1 MPFRAST
8 RTLAPFAHGGNRERL
23 AEASGRAASSLLD
36 FSASINPL
44 GPPEY
49 LRSLLS
55 RNLETLLHYPDPDA
69 TELRCAAAARFA
81 VSPNQIIV
89 GNGSTE
95 IIYALPRALSVK
107 RAVIPAPS
115 YVGYQESIAA
125 AGCSVDF
132 LLLPPKEGFAL
143 DWQEL
148 AKVLRGDEMV
158 FLGQPNNPT
167 GLCFE
172 PASLAAMLA
181 QFPQTFFVVDEAF
194 IDFIIDPPTAIPY
207 LQQFSNLVILKS
219 MTKFYAIPGL
229 RLGLALAAPPLAA
242 KIRAQLPP
250 WSVNSLALAVGAKVL
265 ADDTYATASRDLVC
279 RLRKALSSGLVALG
293 DIKVY
298 DGQANYLL
306 CRWQPLP
313 KGFRAGSELCMAL
326 LTNGIAIRDCANFPG
341 LGPDFF
347 RVAVRTEQENATLL
361 TALAELIHPS
371 ARPTRK
377 KQAPALVIEELPPHV
392 RQQGG
397 VKKAPVKQGLSRAP
411 VKRGLKRAL
420 MFQGVSSDA
429 GKSIMSAALCRIL
442 LQDGV
447 RVAPFKS
454 QNMSLNSFVTRD
466 GGEMGRAQV
475 VQAQACR
482 LDPDTRMNPVLLKP
496 VSHVGSQVIVNG
508 HAVGTMSVEEYV
520 AYKPTAFAAAKAAYD
535 SLAADYD
542 VVILEGAGSPAEVNL
557 KSHDIVNMQMARYAH
572 SPVLLVGDIDRG
584 GVFASFVGTMEVMAE
599 WERSLVAGFVVNR
612 FRGREALLAPAFD
625 YVKEFCGREVFGVIP
640 YLADLG
646 LPEEDSVGFKNG
658 LFQGRQQP
666 LSDAVDIALIDLP
679 HIANFTDFE
688 PFLAEPDVC
697 LRVVK
702 TADQL
707 GSPSAVM
714 LPGSKNVIDD
724 LRYLI
729 DSGLAAR
736 IGQLAADGRTEII
749 GICGGFQMLGQSIDD
764 PHGIEA
770 CGRIDGLGLLPITT
784 VLARDKTLTRQT
796 LTHLA
801 SGLTVHGYEIHHGQ
815 TERRTGGASA
825 EGEALSPI
833 IGGESASD
841 VAAGRGLIW
850 GTYLHGIFDADAFR
864 HWFIDSLRKRS
875 GLSSYPGERATY
887 DLEPALDRL
896 AATVRQRLDM
906 TAVYRLLGL

>member
-1 MPFRAST
+1 MPLSAESAPA
-8 RTLAPFAHGGNRERL
+8 LAPFAHGGNLERL
-23 AEASGRAASSLLD
+23 AAASGRAPGALLD

-49 LRSLLS
+49 LRATLC
-55 RNLETLLHYPDPDA
+55 RHIETLLHYPDPEASD
-69 TELRCAAAARFA
+69 LRRAAASRFA
-81 VSPNQIIV
+81 VSPRQIVV

-95 IIYALPRALSVK
+95 IIHALPRALSVR
-107 RAVIPAPS
+107 RAVMPAPS
-115 YVGYQESIAA
+115 YVGYQEAMAA
-125 AGCSVDF
+125 AGCTVDF
-132 LLLPPKEGFAL
+132 LPLLPQDNFAL
-143 DWQEL
+143 DWPRL
-148 AKVLRGDEMV
+148 AAMLDGGEMV

-167 GLCFE
+167 GCCFD
-172 PASLAAMLA
+172 PARLSPLLAR
-181 QFPQTFFVVDEAF
+181 FPQTYFVVDEAF
-194 IDFIIDPPTAIPY
+194 IDFIPDPPTTIP
-207 LQQFSNLVILKS
+207 LLLDFDNLVILKS
-219 MTKFYAIPGL
+219 MTKFYAVPGL
-229 RLGLALAAPPLAA
+229 RLGLAVTTPRLAT

-265 ADDTYATASRDLVC
+265 ADDAYAETSRALVA
-279 RLRKALSSGLVALG
+279 RLREALAADLVALG
-293 DIKVY
+293 GITVY
-298 DGQANYLL
+298 EGEANYLL
-306 CRWQPLP
+306 CRWQGLAN
-313 KGFRAGSELCMAL
+313 GLQSASELCLAL
-326 LTNGIAIRDCANFPG
+326 LSHGIAIRDCSNFPG

-347 RVAVRTEQENATLL
+347 RVAVRTGEENATLL
-361 TALAELIHPS
+361 TALAGLIQPGS
-371 ARPTRK
+371 RTNPNLAQKSLPQVSKRKTPT
-377 KQAPALVIEELPPHV
+377 P
-392 RQQGG
+392 
-397 VKKAPVKQGLSRAP
+397 
-411 VKRGLKRAL
+411 AL

-429 GKSIMSAALCRIL
+429 GKSVMSAALCRIL

-482 LDPDTRMNPVLLKP
+482 LDPETRMNPVLLKP

-520 AYKPTAFAAAKAAYD
+520 AYKPAAFAAAKAAYD

-557 KSHDIVNMQMARYAH
+557 KSHDIVNMQMARYAR

-599 WERSLVAGFVVNR
+599 WERALVAGFVVNR

-625 YVKEFCGREVFGVIP
+625 YVRAFCGRPVFGVIP
-640 YLADLG
+640 YLADLC
-646 LPEEDSVGFKNG
+646 LPEEDSVGFKKG
-658 LFQGRQQP
+658 LFQPRDPQP
-666 LSDAVDIALIDLP
+666 DAIDIALIDLP

-702 TADQL
+702 TAGQL
-707 GSPSAVM
+707 GTPAAIL
-714 LPGSKNVIDD
+714 LPGSKNVIAD
-724 LRYLI
+724 LASLI
-729 DSGLAAR
+729 DSGLATR
-736 IGQLAADGRTEII
+736 IRELATGGQTEII
-749 GICGGFQMLGQSIDD
+749 GICGGFQMLGHAIAD

-784 VLARDKTLTRQT
+784 ILEKEKTLTRQR

-801 SGLTVHGYEIHHGQ
+801 SGLEVHGYEIHHGQ
-815 TERRTGGASA
+815 TERRPGPSPQAEEALAPILGGANA
-825 EGEALSPI
+825 A
-833 IGGESASD
+833 D
-841 VAAGRGLIW
+841 VAAGRGLVW

-864 HWFIDSLRKRS
+864 HWFIDSLRQRVGR
-875 GLSSYPGERATY
+875 GLCQGRRATY

-906 TAVYRLLGL
+906 PSVYRLLGL